1 MIENGLPSNLG
12 EAERAWSHYLGREEP
27 WIYRVGTKA
36 LGVGGFPESDPGSLG
51 SGSGYRGV
59 N

>member
-1 MIENGLPSNLG
+1 MIENGLPSDPG
-12 EAERAWSHYLGREEP
+12 EAERAWSHYPGREEP
-27 WIYRVGTKA
+27 RVGTKA

-51 SGSGYRGV
+51 FGSGYRGV